1 MLAGAMIER
10 DRTHPLWLLFFFV
23 WTFGW
28 LGVDLY
34 WLFTESG
41 PIGWLGRW
49 QARTLFDG
57 SWYPKITT
65 LLFIVVAVFALVA
78 VKLVIERVT
87 GKRLTQPVTRSES

>member
-1 MLAGAMIER
+1 MGRVFRAGTNTVWAAVVAVYVLA
-10 DRTHPLWLLFFFV
+10 T
-23 WTFGW
+23 
-28 LGVDLY
+28 LGLSFY